1 MNLRLTRRVVP
12 ATLLPPGVPPV
23 MASDKKRNKQ
33 AKAAKKAT
41 RPAGKP
47 FRHPDG
53 DRRRRG
59 GMTADQGTANKK
71 LMQQFEVAPPLPD
84 EPGGA

>member
-1 MNLRLTRRVVP
+1 
-12 ATLLPPGVPPV
+12 
-23 MASDKKRNKQ
+23 MASDKQRRKQ
-33 AKAAKKAT
+33 AKASKKANQ
-41 RPAGKP
+41 PAGKP

-59 GMTADQGTANKK
+59 GITADQGTANKK

-84 EPGGA
+84 ESTE